1 MPLPTVATLT
11 RTLGHDLRPAQGFTA
26 AADEITAVHISD
38 LPDPGGYLS
47 GGELLLSTGLSL
59 PEDRAGCEQYVARLV
74 EAGVSALALGLGPV
88 HEEVPAELSEACH
101 AAGLTLLVVP
111 APTPFLTVTKAYWD
125 AVSGSAARQLQ
136 DMLGH
141 HRGLVDAAAASDA
154 AGVLRTLSRAFG
166 GWAAR
171 FSPRGELQEVRPG
184 TARGDAQRISG
195 ELVRLRGAGIHS
207 AASFATPTSAVLAYP
222 LAVEGEVVGHLAV
235 GTEKPLDQVRR
246 QLVLSAAGLLSLD
259 SERRRQQ
266 THGTY
271 EAERCVGL
279 LVGSELEAARRL
291 ARLTGLPVPTDP
303 LRVLAVRGPG
313 DELAES
319 VRAWCPEAL
328 RLQVGPRDAQ
338 VLLPAQVPDIARLA
352 TQLAHAEESTAAV
365 LLGPVSARRLA
376 EALAHALG
384 VLAALDPGEL
394 RLSTGAS
401 ERDRLLE
408 GVHALSPPQVAALA
422 EFLRHR
428 GHWEAAARALG
439 VHRNTVRYRITRCEK
454 VLDTDLTDPDVA
466 AELWLHLRRT
476 GLA

>member
-11 RTLGHDLRPAQGFTA
+11 RRLGRDLRPAHGFTA
-26 AADEITAVHISD
+26 TTDEITAVHISD

-59 PEDRAGCEQYVARLV
+59 PADRAGCEKYVARLV

-88 HEEVPAELSEACH
+88 HEEVPAPLSEACRG
-101 AAGLTLLVVP
+101 AGLTLLVVP
-111 APTPFLTVTKAYWD
+111 APTPFLSVTKAYWD

-141 HRGLVDAAAASDA
+141 HRGLVDAAAAADA

-184 TARGDAQRISG
+184 AARGDAQRISG

-207 AASFATPTSAVLAYP
+207 AASFATPSSAVLAYP

-235 GTEKPLDQVRR
+235 GTEVPLDQVRR

-259 SERRRQQ
+259 SERRRHQ

-279 LVGSELEAARRL
+279 LVGHELEAARRL

-303 LRVLAVRGPG
+303 LRVLAVRGPAA
-313 DELAES
+313 ELAET

-328 RLQVGPRDAQ
+328 RLQVTSREAQ
-338 VLLPAQVPDIARLA
+338 VLLPAAVPDTARLA
-352 TQLAHAEESTAAV
+352 AQLADTEESTAAV
-365 LLGPVSARRLA
+365 LSGPVSAPRLA
-376 EALAHALG
+376 AALAHTLEVLE
-384 VLAALDPGEL
+384 VLAPGER
-394 RLSTGAS
+394 RLSSGAS
-401 ERDRLLE
+401 ERDRLLG
-408 GVHALSPPQVAALA
+408 GVDALSQPQVAALA

-428 GHWEAAARALG
+428 GHWEAAARGLG
-439 VHRNTVRYRITRCEK
+439 VHRNTVRYRVTRCEK

-466 AELWLHLRRT
+466 AELWLHLRRI